1 MKATKGLL
9 AALVSISLRPKNT
22 PYMFLLSTTC
32 RTLQS
37 NIYLAYNKTT
47 RYFILLLRTIR
58 INQWSITTRV
68 WSKLPVFT
76 SIKSAL
82 MGLSV

>member
-32 RTLQS
+32 HTPQS

-47 RYFILLLRTIR
+47 RYYILLLRTIS
-58 INQWSITTRV
+58 ISQWSITTRV